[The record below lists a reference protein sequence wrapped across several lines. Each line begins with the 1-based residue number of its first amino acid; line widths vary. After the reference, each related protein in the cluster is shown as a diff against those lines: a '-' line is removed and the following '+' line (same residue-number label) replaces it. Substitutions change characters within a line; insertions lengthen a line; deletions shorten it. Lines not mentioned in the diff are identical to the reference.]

1 MCRMI
6 TLPTISPVIL
16 SEAKDLLFIQSKSQQ
31 VLRFA
36 QDDDDKVWGGH
47 ELVPQLPSLRVQ
59 VAGVTFL
66 LIVFTGLIS
75 AQSTLRGP
83 TDPAT
88 KIPPAHTEK
97 KSSGNKA
104 TEPVPV
110 FRDIAAQA
118 GLTASHISSRE
129 KYYVIESMSGGI
141 GLFDCD
147 NDGKLDIVMVN
158 GSTVDRYKQGGDPLV
173 TLWHLDADL
182 KFTDITEKAGLTRKG
197 WGMGVAVA
205 DFDNDGNLD
214 LFVTGYGGNA
224 LYRNKGNCTFE
235 DVTDKAGVRG
245 GGFST
250 GAAWADYDR
259 DGNVDLFV
267 SRYVHVDINNL
278 PAFGSTKFC
287 QFKGAP
293 VQCGPW
299 GMEGETDRLYH
310 NRGDGT
316 FEDVSKKAGVDD
328 PEKYYGLGV
337 TWGDYDNDGWPDL
350 FVADDATPNH
360 LYHNNRDGTFTDEAM
375 VGGIALNSEGQALGS
390 MGVTWGDY
398 DHSGRLSM
406 FITEFA
412 DQPNTLYKNQ
422 GARQFEDVA
431 MSSRLGQASLPLV
444 GWGTAFFDMDNDGWL
459 DLFVA
464 NGHVYPQMDA
474 VKGSAAY
481 AEPMLLHRNLRNGT
495 FEEVSKAAG
504 IAGMP
509 LKSRRG
515 AAFGDIANNGNIDI
529 VVLNVGEPPSLL
541 LNTNKNSNHRVLF
554 HLVGTKSNRAAIGA
568 RITIK
573 TGGVTQFDEVRGGG
587 SYLSQNDLRL
597 HFGLGSAPRIDSVEV
612 RWPTGKTESFKDVA
626 GDKIY
631 TIVEGRGIQESS
643 PFSELQAQ
651 P

>member
-1 MCRMI
+1 MRAGQI
-6 TLPTISPVIL
+6 IIL
-16 SEAKDLLFIQSKSQQ
+16 WIA
-31 VLRFA
+31 
-36 QDDDDKVWGGH
+36 
-47 ELVPQLPSLRVQ
+47 
-59 VAGVTFL
+59 
-66 LIVFTGLIS
+66 FTGLLS
-75 AQSTLRGP
+75 AQSAPQGQTGP
-83 TDPAT
+83 AA
-88 KIPPAHTEK
+88 KLPPAPSEK
-97 KSSGNKA
+97 KSPAPKL
-104 TEPVPV
+104 TPVPI
-110 FRDIAAQA
+110 FHDIAAHA

-129 KYYVIESMSGGI
+129 KYYVVESMSGGV

-158 GSTVDRYKQGGDPLV
+158 GSTVDRYKRSGGDPLV
-173 TLWHLDADL
+173 TLWHQDANL

-267 SRYVHVDINNL
+267 SRYVHVDINDL

-299 GMEGETDRLYH
+299 GMEGETDLLYH

-316 FEDVSKKAGVDD
+316 FEEVSKKAGVDD

-360 LYHNNRDGTFTDEAM
+360 LYHNNRNGTFSDEAM

-398 DHSGRLSM
+398 DHTGRLSM

-412 DQPNTLYKNQ
+412 DQPNTLYRNL
-422 GARQFEDVA
+422 GYESSFPRGFEDVA
-431 MSSRLGQASLPLV
+431 MPSHLGQPSLPLV
-444 GWGTAFFDMDNDGWL
+444 GWGTAFFDMDNDSWL

-464 NGHVYPQMDA
+464 NGHVYPQMDT

-504 IAGMP
+504 LADMP

-515 AAFGDIANNGNIDI
+515 AAFGDIANNGNVDI

-541 LNTNKNSNHRVLF
+541 LNTNKIANHRALF

-568 RITIK
+568 RVTIHA
-573 TGGVTQFDEVRGGG
+573 GGITQFDEVRGGG

-597 HFGLGSAPRIDSVEV
+597 HFGLGSATRIDSMEV
-612 RWPTGKTESFKDVA
+612 RWPSGKVETLKDVPA
-626 GDKIY
+626 DKIY
-631 TIVEGRGIQESS
+631 TIVEEHGIQDSAL
-643 PFSELQAQ
+643 FSDLPAHL

>member
-1 MCRMI
+1 M
-6 TLPTISPVIL
+6 
-16 SEAKDLLFIQSKSQQ
+16 
-31 VLRFA
+31 
-36 QDDDDKVWGGH
+36 
-47 ELVPQLPSLRVQ
+47 
-59 VAGVTFL
+59 
-66 LIVFTGLIS
+66 
-75 AQSTLRGP
+75 
-83 TDPAT
+83 
-88 KIPPAHTEK
+88 EK
-97 KSSGNKA
+97 KSDAPKLTA
-104 TEPVPV
+104 LVPI
-110 FRDIAAQA
+110 FRDIAAQS
-118 GLTASHISSRE
+118 GLAASHISSAE
-129 KYYVIESMSGGI
+129 KHYVVESMSGGI

-158 GSTVDRYKQGGDPLV
+158 GSTVDRYKQGGDLLV
-173 TLWHLDADL
+173 TLWHQDADL

-267 SRYVHVDINNL
+267 SRYVHVDIDNL
-278 PAFGSTKFC
+278 PEFGSTKFC
-287 QFKGAP
+287 HFKGVP

-299 GMEGETDRLYH
+299 GMEGESDLLYH

-316 FEDVSKKAGVDD
+316 FEEVSKKAGVDD

-360 LYHNNRDGTFTDEAM
+360 LYHNNHNGTFTDEAM
-375 VGGIALNSEGQALGS
+375 VAGIALNGEGQALGS

-412 DQPNTLYKNQ
+412 DQPNTLYRNE
-422 GARQFEDVA
+422 ATERFEDLA
-431 MSSRLGQASLPLV
+431 MASHLGQPSLPLV
-444 GWGTAFFDMDNDGWL
+444 GWGTTFFDLDNDGWL

-464 NGHVYPQMDA
+464 NGHVYPQMDE
-474 VKGSAAY
+474 VRGSAPY
-481 AEPMLLHRNLRNGT
+481 AEPMLLHRNLHNGA
-495 FEEVSKAAG
+495 FEEVSRAAG
-504 IAGMP
+504 LADMP

-515 AAFGDIANNGNIDI
+515 AAFGDIFSNGNVDI

-541 LNTNKNSNHRVLF
+541 LNTNKSSNHRVLF
-554 HLVGTKSNRAAIGA
+554 HLIGTKSNRAAIGA
-568 RITIK
+568 RITIHAA
-573 TGGVTQFDEVRGGG
+573 GMTQFDEVRGGG

-597 HFGLGSAPRIDSVEV
+597 HFGLGSAAKIDLMEV
-612 RWPTGKTESFKDVA
+612 RWPTGKSESFKNVA
-626 GDKIY
+626 ADKIY
-631 TIVEGRGIQESS
+631 TIIEGQGINATVALPS
-643 PFSELQAQ
+643 PGSLAF
-651 P
+651 

>member
-1 MCRMI
+1 MRASL
-6 TLPTISPVIL
+6 TTILWI
-16 SEAKDLLFIQSKSQQ
+16 A
-31 VLRFA
+31 
-36 QDDDDKVWGGH
+36 
-47 ELVPQLPSLRVQ
+47 
-59 VAGVTFL
+59 
-66 LIVFTGLIS
+66 FTGLLWARSAPQGPMGSPARIS
-75 AQSTLRGP
+75 
-83 TDPAT
+83 
-88 KIPPAHTEK
+88 PPRPEK
-97 KSSGNKA
+97 KSPAAKLTA
-104 TEPVPV
+104 PVPI
-110 FRDIAAQA
+110 FRDIAAHA
-118 GLTASHISSRE
+118 GLTASHISSPE

-158 GSTVDRYKQGGDPLV
+158 GSTVDRYKQGGDLLV
-173 TLWHLDADL
+173 TLWHQDADL

-267 SRYVHVDINNL
+267 SRYVHVDMNNL
-278 PAFGSTKFC
+278 PVFGSTRFC
-287 QFKGAP
+287 QFKGVP

-299 GMEGETDRLYH
+299 GMEGETDLLYH

-316 FEDVSKKAGVDD
+316 FEEVSKKAGVDD
-328 PEKYYGLGV
+328 PQKYYGLGAS
-337 TWGDYDNDGWPDL
+337 WGDYDNDGWPDL

-360 LYHNNRDGTFTDEAM
+360 LYHNNHNGTFTDDAM
-375 VGGIALNSEGQALGS
+375 VDGIALNGEGQALGS

-406 FITEFA
+406 FVTEFA
-412 DQPNTLYKNQ
+412 DQPNTLYQNH
-422 GARQFEDVA
+422 GARGFEDVA
-431 MSSRLGQASLPLV
+431 MLSHLGQPSLPFL
-444 GWGTAFFDMDNDGWL
+444 GWGTTFFDMDNDGWL
-459 DLFVA
+459 DLFVVC
-464 NGHVYPQMDA
+464 GHVYPQMDNA
-474 VKGSAAY
+474 NGSAAY
-481 AEPMLLHRNLRNGT
+481 AQPMLLHRNLRNGT
-495 FEEVSKAAG
+495 FEEVSNVAG
-504 IAGMP
+504 LADMP

-541 LNTNKNSNHRVLF
+541 LNTNKIAHHRVLF
-554 HLVGTKSNRAAIGA
+554 RLVGTKSNRAAIGA
-568 RITIK
+568 RVTIHA
-573 TGGVTQFDEVRGGG
+573 GGMTQFDEVRGGG

-597 HFGLGSAPRIDSVEV
+597 HFGLGSTNKIDLVEV
-612 RWPTGKTESFKDVA
+612 RWPSGKTESFKDVA
-626 GDKIY
+626 ADKIY
-631 TIVEGRGIQESS
+631 AITEGQGIKEMVALPAPESLA
-643 PFSELQAQ
+643 F
-651 P
+651 

>member
-1 MCRMI
+1 MRAGQI
-6 TLPTISPVIL
+6 IIL
-16 SEAKDLLFIQSKSQQ
+16 WIA
-31 VLRFA
+31 
-36 QDDDDKVWGGH
+36 
-47 ELVPQLPSLRVQ
+47 
-59 VAGVTFL
+59 
-66 LIVFTGLIS
+66 FTGLLS
-75 AQSTLRGP
+75 AQSAPQGP
-83 TDPAT
+83 TGPAA
-88 KIPPAHTEK
+88 KIPPARTEK
-97 KSSGNKA
+97 KSPAPKPTA
-104 TEPVPV
+104 PVPI

-129 KYYVIESMSGGI
+129 KYYVIESMSGGV

-158 GSTVDRYKQGGDPLV
+158 GSTVDRYKQGGDLLV
-173 TLWHLDADL
+173 TLWHQDAGL

-214 LFVTGYGGNA
+214 LFVTGYGDNA

-267 SRYVHVDINNL
+267 SRYVHVDMNDL

-299 GMEGETDRLYH
+299 GMEGETDLLYH

-316 FEDVSKKAGVDD
+316 FEEVSKKAGVDD

-360 LYHNNRDGTFTDEAM
+360 LYHNNRNGTFTDEAM

-390 MGVTWGDY
+390 MGVTWGDF

-412 DQPNTLYKNQ
+412 DQPNTLYHNE
-422 GARQFEDVA
+422 GTRGFEDVA
-431 MSSRLGQASLPLV
+431 MPSHLGQPSLPLV
-444 GWGTAFFDMDNDGWL
+444 GWGTSFFDMDNDGWL

-464 NGHVYPQMDA
+464 NGHVYPQMDN

-504 IAGMP
+504 LADMP

-529 VVLNVGEPPSLL
+529 VLLNVGEPPSLL
-541 LNTNKNSNHRVLF
+541 LNTNTIQNHRVLF
-554 HLVGTKSNRAAIGA
+554 HLAGTKSNRAAIGA
-568 RITIK
+568 RVTIHA
-573 TGGVTQFDEVRGGG
+573 GGMTQFDEVRGGG

-597 HFGLGSAPRIDSVEV
+597 HFGLGSVTRIDSVEV
-612 RWPTGKTESFKDVA
+612 RWPSGKIETLKDVPA
-626 GDKIY
+626 DKIY
-631 TIVEGRGIQESS
+631 TIVEEHGIQDSA
-643 PFSELQAQ
+643 PFSDLPAHL

>member
-1 MCRMI
+1 MR
-6 TLPTISPVIL
+6 
-16 SEAKDLLFIQSKSQQ
+16 
-31 VLRFA
+31 
-36 QDDDDKVWGGH
+36 
-47 ELVPQLPSLRVQ
+47 
-59 VAGVTFL
+59 AGLIAIL
-66 LIVFTGLIS
+66 LIAFTGLPS
-75 AQSTLRGP
+75 AQSAPPGP
-83 TDPAT
+83 MGPPS
-88 KIPPAHTEK
+88 KIHSTPIEK
-97 KSSGNKA
+97 KSFAPKL
-104 TEPVPV
+104 TDPVPI

-118 GLTASHISSRE
+118 GLTASHISSAE
-129 KYYVIESMSGGI
+129 KHYVVESMSGGI

-158 GSTVDRYKQGGDPLV
+158 GSSVDRYKQGGDPLV
-173 TLWHLDADL
+173 TLWHQDADL
-182 KFTDITEKAGLTRKG
+182 KFTDITQKAGLSRKG

-224 LYRNKGNCTFE
+224 LYRNKGTCTFE

-250 GAAWADYDR
+250 GAAWGDYDR

-278 PAFGSTKFC
+278 PEFGSTKFC
-287 QFKGAP
+287 HFKRAP

-299 GMEGETDRLYH
+299 GMEGETDLLYH

-316 FEDVSKKAGVDD
+316 FEEVSKKAGVDD
-328 PEKYYGLGV
+328 PDKYYGLGA

-360 LYHNNRDGTFTDEAM
+360 LYRNNHNGTFTDEAM
-375 VGGIALNSEGQALGS
+375 VSGIAMNSEGQALGS

-412 DQPNTLYKNQ
+412 DQPNTLYHNQ
-422 GARQFEDVA
+422 GSRGFEDVA
-431 MSSRLGQASLPLV
+431 MQSHLGQPSLPLV
-444 GWGTAFFDMDNDGWL
+444 GWGTTFFDVDNDGWL
-459 DLFVA
+459 DLFVC
-464 NGHVYPQMDA
+464 NGHVYPQMDT

-481 AEPMLLHRNLRNGT
+481 SQPILLHRNLRNGT

-504 IAGMP
+504 IADMP

-515 AAFGDIANNGNIDI
+515 AAFGDIANNGNVDI

-541 LNTNKNSNHRVLF
+541 LNTSKTRNHRVLF
-554 HLVGTKSNRAAIGA
+554 HLIGNKSNRAAIGA
-568 RITIK
+568 RVTIHA
-573 TGGVTQFDEVRGGG
+573 GSLTQFDEVRSGA

-597 HFGLGSAPRIDSVEV
+597 HFGLGPATKMESVEI
-612 RWPTGKTESFKDVA
+612 RWPSGKSEALKDVPA
-626 GDKIY
+626 DKIY
-631 TIVEGRGIQESS
+631 TIVEGQGIQNTA
-643 PFSELQAQ
+643 PFGDLPAHL

>member
-1 MCRMI
+1 MWAR
-6 TLPTISPVIL
+6 PTKIL
-16 SEAKDLLFIQSKSQQ
+16 LLFLGSLLSTKT
-31 VLRFA
+31 A
-36 QDDDDKVWGGH
+36 
-47 ELVPQLPSLRVQ
+47 PQ
-59 VAGVTFL
+59 
-66 LIVFTGLIS
+66 
-75 AQSTLRGP
+75 TL
-83 TDPAT
+83 TA
-88 KIPPAHTEK
+88 PPAKVSSVRTEN
-97 KSSGNKA
+97 KSAPKLSA
-104 TEPVPV
+104 PVPV
-110 FRDIAAQA
+110 FRDISAQA

-129 KYYVIESMSGGI
+129 KYYVVESMSGGI

-158 GSTVDRYKQGGDPLV
+158 GSTVDRYKQGGDLLV
-173 TLWHLDADL
+173 TLWHQDANL

-267 SRYVHVDINNL
+267 SRYVHVDINDL

-299 GMEGETDRLYH
+299 GMEGETDLLYH

-316 FEDVSKKAGVDD
+316 FEEVSKKAGVDD
-328 PEKYYGLGV
+328 PEKYYGLGA

-360 LYHNNRDGTFTDEAM
+360 LYHNNHDGTFTDEAM
-375 VGGIALNSEGQALGS
+375 VAGIALNGDGRALGS
-390 MGVTWGDY
+390 MGVSWGDY
-398 DHSGRLSM
+398 DHSGQLSM

-412 DQPNTLYKNQ
+412 DQPNTLYRNLRPDKHGSDKSGPDKHGPNV
-422 GARQFEDVA
+422 FEDVA
-431 MSSRLGQASLPLV
+431 MPSRLGQPSFPLV
-444 GWGTAFFDMDNDGWL
+444 GWGTSFFDMDNDGWL

-464 NGHVYPQMDA
+464 NGHVYPQMDN
-474 VKGSAAY
+474 VRGSAAY

-504 IAGMP
+504 LADIP

-515 AAFGDIANNGNIDI
+515 AAFGDIANNGNVDI
-529 VVLNVGEPPSLL
+529 VVLNVGEPPTLL
-541 LNTNKNSNHRVLF
+541 LNTNKSANHRVLF

-568 RITIK
+568 RVTIH
-573 TGGVTQFDEVRGGG
+573 TGGMTQFDEVRGGG

-597 HFGLGSAPRIDSVEV
+597 HFGLGSAATIDLVEV
-612 RWPTGKTESFKDVA
+612 RWPTGKTQGFKNLA
-626 GDKIY
+626 SDKIY
-631 TIVEGRGIQESS
+631 TIVEGQEIKEMKTLPARESLA
-643 PFSELQAQ
+643 F
-651 P
+651 